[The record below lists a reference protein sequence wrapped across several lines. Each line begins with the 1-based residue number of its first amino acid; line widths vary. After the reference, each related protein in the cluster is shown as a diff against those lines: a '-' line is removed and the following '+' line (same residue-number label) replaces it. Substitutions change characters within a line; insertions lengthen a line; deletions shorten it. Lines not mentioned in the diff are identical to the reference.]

1 MGKWRLSRGQG
12 HFGHVLLP
20 IISQTLL
27 DNTAATAA
35 AGCDDI
41 DNSPVDAGK
50 CRRILLPLP
59 FLGQGVQVARVA
71 QGRTV
76 DDSAGE
82 DVAECALNVNSGDS
96 CMRRKRLFS
105 MVQQARQ
112 GRLNMNGPHGVL
124 AADDEV
130 HRVPLRASRALCRD
144 FGGRGAATFRRH

>member
-71 QGRTV
+71 QGRTM

-82 DVAECALNVNSGDS
+82 DVAERALNQLRWQLNAAKDSAEPDKDALNQLRWQLNAVQKTLRRSKQDKGD
-96 CMRRKRLFS
+96 
-105 MVQQARQ
+105 
-112 GRLNMNGPHGVL
+112 
-124 AADDEV
+124 
-130 HRVPLRASRALCRD
+130 
-144 FGGRGAATFRRH
+144 